1 LHGGIQFGQSPW
13 PRLAA
18 VDPGSGSANRDPRR
32 FDDPDELHLDRK
44 TNDHLA
50 FGSGIH
56 FCIGNALARIEAR
69 VAIEVL
75 ARQLPH
81 ISRAGAPTRI
91 ASPVRRGPRSLPVA
105 IERTAVATSSA

>member
-1 LHGGIQFGQSPW
+1 MVVFSSANRLGHGWRRWI
-13 PRLAA
+13 LVA
-18 VDPGSGSANRDPRR
+18 GSANRDPRR
-32 FDDPDELHLDRK
+32 VDDPDELHLDRK

-75 ARQLPH
+75 ARRLPY
-81 ISRAGAPTRI
+81 IARRRANAHR
-91 ASPVRRGPRSLPVA
+91 
-105 IERTAVATSSA
+105 